1 MKLEFQLCKSIVAS
15 LSMRFL
21 RGNFGLVCHF
31 EQYRKSYSYYKF
43 LCCTLCD
50 NFNVS
55 GACSDSSLEG
65 DIWQSIF

>member
-31 EQYRKSYSYYKF
+31 EQYRKSYKVMI
-43 LCCTLCD
+43 LCRTLYD
-50 NFNVS
+50 SVNVS

>member
-31 EQYRKSYSYYKF
+31 EQYRKSYSYYF
-43 LCCTLCD
+43 MLY
-50 NFNVS
+50 FVR
-55 GACSDSSLEG
+55 
-65 DIWQSIF
+65 